1 MKLLQFLSAVAETA
15 PAEAAAPELTF
26 DPMNFVTNLQY
37 MGSGMLVIFVVIGI
51 IIGATTLINYIFSD

>member
-1 MKLLQFLSAVAETA
+1 MNYLNILSAAVEAA
-15 PAEAAAPELTF
+15 PSEAAPELTF
-26 DPMNFVTNLQY
+26 NPMNFVENLQY